1 MMRKTLAAAAIFAT
15 VSAATPATADRFD
28 DWLAGNN
35 PNFQFD
41 VTYTGEPIELKF
53 HHPAPPASIVPPMW
67 QKVFAWIE
75 QASQGKLT
83 IKEYGAQ
90 TLVGIRDG
98 FKSTAAGISDFG
110 TCYVIFE
117 PRGFEMSK
125 VFSQAFVTSGNPM
138 RDTRIFYELFE
149 TYMKPE
155 WDRRKV
161 GYGSTSPIGVT
172 DIMSVDPIT
181 RLEDL
186 SGKKVIWQGGP
197 SEAAKAL
204 GFVTLNVPFPEI
216 YTSFQQGIVDAVIW
230 TDAGF
235 VPFKIFEIGK
245 NHTNLNINAGG
256 IDVCFNRERIADLP
270 DDLEKIFMAAQQPL
284 GGFVA
289 HRTGIDFAEK
299 ARGIYKENGVS
310 FLELA
315 PGERDRM
322 IAANAPVLEAWAA
335 ERAADG
341 KDGAGLLDAIGKL
354 RTKYA
359 DTSDDEMMRIILEE
373 PVSGLV
379 D

>member
-1 MMRKTLAAAAIFAT
+1 MIRNALAAAAAFAIAA
-15 VSAATPATADRFD
+15 AATPTAADRFD

-35 PNFQFD
+35 DKFQFE

-75 QASQGKLT
+75 QASEGKLT
-83 IKEYGAQ
+83 VKEFGAQ

-117 PRGFEMSK
+117 NRGFEMSK

-149 TYMKPE
+149 TFMKPE

-172 DIMSVDPIT
+172 DIMSVEPIT

-197 SEAAKAL
+197 PEAAQAL

-235 VPFKIFEIGK
+235 VPFKIYEIGK
-245 NHTNLNINAGG
+245 NHTDLNINGGG

-270 DDLEKIFMAAQQPL
+270 DDLEQIFMAAQQPL

-289 HRTGIDFAEK
+289 HRTGIAFAQK
-299 ARGIYKENGVS
+299 ARGIYEENGVS
-310 FLELA
+310 FLELDA
-315 PGERDRM
+315 GERERM
-322 IAANAPVLEAWAA
+322 IAANQPVLKAWADARA
-335 ERAADG
+335 EED
-341 KDGAGLLDAIGKL
+341 KDGAGLLEAISKL
-354 RTKYA
+354 RAKYA